1 MLPIFALIAA
11 ALGLLLIVFLIL
23 REVGDETEGADK
35 GAMIGASVLV
45 LGVAVWQVIAHLP
58 GGGGAH

>member
-1 MLPIFALIAA
+1 MLPIFAMVAA
-11 ALGLLLIVFLIL
+11 ATGLLLIVFLIL
-23 REVGDETEGADK
+23 REVGDQTEGIDK

-58 GGGGAH
+58 GSGAGH